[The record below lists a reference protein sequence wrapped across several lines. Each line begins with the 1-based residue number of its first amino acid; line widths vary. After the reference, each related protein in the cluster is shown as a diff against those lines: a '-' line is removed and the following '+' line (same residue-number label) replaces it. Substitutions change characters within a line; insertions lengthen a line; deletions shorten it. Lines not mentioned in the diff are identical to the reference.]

1 MARVD
6 TLDTARILH
15 VSQRHGVTFLAL
27 FGSTARGEA
36 RSDSDI
42 DLLVAFESPKS
53 LLDLAQIERE
63 LSEAVGHKV
72 DLLTEGAVSPYMR
85 EEVQAGMRVLY
96 DARTG

>member
-1 MARVD
+1 MASVD
-6 TLDTARILH
+6 TLDTAQILH

-36 RSDSDI
+36 DADSDI
-42 DLLVAFESPKS
+42 DLLVAFGSPKS

-63 LSEAVGHKV
+63 MSEAIGHKV
-72 DLLTEGAVSPYMR
+72 DLLTEGAVSPYFR
-85 EEVQAGMRVLY
+85 EGVRAQLKVLY